1 MFTMTAPSATPPRSP
16 LDRFIRRFQF
26 ASYFTAVVAL
36 YAICATALGLA
47 FAPALWFVER
57 AMGWAGALP
66 AWLAWPAAGVGIAVA
81 FFLAGFA
88 LLVIVPI
95 YNLVLP
101 TRVEHFKGAYY
112 TIAALPWFIHNAL
125 FYLVRFT
132 FLPFVTLT
140 PFGLWFLKAMGMKVG
155 KRAYI
160 NTELISDPQLITL
173 GDDVVI
179 GGSATIFAHYGGG
192 GNLVIEPVQIRSGAT
207 IGIRATIMG
216 DVIVGAG
223 ATILPNSVLL
233 PGSRVGDGETWGG
246 VPARPIARA
255 EMDRF
260 KALIRGETPPVGV
273 AAGSDGVSS
282 GPIGGDF
289 LPR

>member
-1 MFTMTAPSATPPRSP
+1 MPPATPPVRSP
-16 LDRFIRRFQF
+16 LDAFIRRFQF
-26 ASYFTAVVAL
+26 VSYMAAVLAL

-47 FAPALWFVER
+47 ITPALWLISHASAWAAVPGR
-57 AMGWAGALP
+57 GAWTYWPLMGLTISAS
-66 AWLAWPAAGVGIAVA
+66 
-81 FFLAGFA
+81 FFLTGFT
-88 LLVIVPI
+88 LLVIVPVFNAI
-95 YNLVLP
+95 LP
-101 TRVEHFKGAYY
+101 TRVARFKGAYY

-140 PFGLWFLKAMGMKVG
+140 PFGLWFLKAMGMTIG
-155 KRAYI
+155 RRAYI

-173 GDDVVI
+173 EDDVVI
-179 GGSATIFAHYGGG
+179 GGSATLFGHYGGG
-192 GNLVIEPVQIRSGAT
+192 GYLVIEPVIIRKGAT
-207 IGIRATIMG
+207 IGLRATVMG

-223 ATILPNSVLL
+223 ATILPHSVLL

-260 KALIRGETPPVGV
+260 KALIRGEADPVGT
-273 AAGSDGVSS
+273 GNGVSS
-282 GPIGGDF
+282 GSLTGDLGG
-289 LPR
+289 R